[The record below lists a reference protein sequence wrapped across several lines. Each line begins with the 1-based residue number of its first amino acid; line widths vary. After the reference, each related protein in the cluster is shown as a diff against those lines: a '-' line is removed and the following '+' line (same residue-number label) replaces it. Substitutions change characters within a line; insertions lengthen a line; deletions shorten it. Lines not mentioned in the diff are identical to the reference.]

1 MRAMLSA
8 MILATLA
15 AIASAAITAHQIPP
29 TGWTVEGVVVKVVDG
44 DTVDIEIRQV
54 VRVRLDQCWAPETKI
69 DDRVPKEKQ
78 AAEKRAG
85 IESKEHLK
93 QLADGKEV
101 VLHVPIGTNLK
112 DSLTL
117 NRVVG
122 TVWLDG
128 SEKSLNEI
136 QVETGH
142 ATKEKREELRK

>member
-1 MRAMLSA
+1 MRAF
-8 MILATLA
+8 ILVIIAALA
-15 AIASAAITAHQIPP
+15 SCTITAHQIPP
-29 TGWTVEGVVVKVVDG
+29 TGWTVKGVVVKTIDG

-54 VRVRLDQCWAPETKI
+54 VRVRLDQCWAPESKI
-69 DDRVPKEKQ
+69 DDRLPKEKQ

-128 SEKSLNEI
+128 ADKSLNEI
-136 QVETGH
+136 QVESGH
-142 ATKEKREELRK
+142 ATREKREELRK

>member
-1 MRAMLSA
+1 MRAF
-8 MILATLA
+8 ILIIIAVLA
-15 AIASAAITAHQIPP
+15 SCTITAYQIPP
-29 TGWTVEGVVVKVVDG
+29 TGWTVKGVVVKTIDG

-54 VRVRLDQCWAPETKI
+54 VRVRLDQCWAPESKI
-69 DDRVPKEKQ
+69 DDRLPKEKQ

-128 SEKSLNEI
+128 AEKSLNQI
-136 QVETGH
+136 QVEAGH
-142 ATKEKREELRK
+142 ATREKREELRK

>member
-1 MRAMLSA
+1 MRAFILF
-8 MILATLA
+8 ILAALA
-15 AIASAAITAHQIPP
+15 SCTITANQIPP
-29 TGWTVEGVVVKVVDG
+29 IGWTVKGIVVKTIDG

-54 VRVRLDQCWAPETKI
+54 VRVRLDQCWAPESKI
-69 DDRVPKEKQ
+69 DDRLPKEKQ

-128 SEKSLNEI
+128 ANKSLNEI
-136 QVETGH
+136 QVESGH
-142 ATKEKREELRK
+142 ATREKREELKK

>member
-1 MRAMLSA
+1 MK
-8 MILATLA
+8 
-15 AIASAAITAHQIPP
+15 
-29 TGWTVEGVVVKVVDG
+29 G
-44 DTVDIEIRQV
+44 
-54 VRVRLDQCWAPETKI
+54 VRLDQCWAPESKI
-69 DDRVPKEKQ
+69 DDRLPKEKQ
-78 AAEKRAG
+78 AAEKAAG
-85 IESKEHLK
+85 IASKEHLK

-136 QVETGH
+136 QVESGH